1 MNWEFLIDLAVKL
14 LFALVTGL
22 VTAYVVPWL
31 KEKRLYDTVSKMVR
45 AAEKWSQTHEIDKKA
60 WVIQQLT
67 ASGVTVSPTVEAL
80 IESAVQELDIALGKL
95 QVPQLVDAEEDTDAT
110 EIGFTD

>member
-1 MNWEFLIDLAVKL
+1 MNWEFLIDIAVKVL
-14 LFALVTGL
+14 VALATGL

-31 KEKRLYDTVSKMVR
+31 KEKRLYDTVVKMVR
-45 AAEKWSQTHEIDKKA
+45 AAEKWAQTHDIDKKA

-67 ASGVTVSPTVEAL
+67 AAGVTVSPTVEAL

-95 QVPQLVDAEEDTDAT
+95 HTPQPVDANADKVEEDVVD
-110 EIGFTD
+110 